1 LQGEIEGVEV
11 NSIDKFTDFR
21 GDIYTIW
28 NRDVDIEYNLDK
40 ISKSRKNVIR
50 GIHGDYKSTKLLTC
64 TYGEVYLVALDIRE
78 ESKSHGNW
86 MCFMLDDI
94 NNKQVK
100 IPPGV
105 GNGYC
110 VLSHKAVVHYK
121 WSFDG
126 EYIDADEQFTIK
138 WNDPLFRVHWP
149 IDNPIL
155 SKRDWS

>member
-1 LQGEIEGVEV
+1 MYKTKIEDVTL
-11 NSIDKFTDFR
+11 SQIDKFTDYR

-28 NRDVDIEYNLDK
+28 NRDVHIDYNLDK

-50 GIHGDYKSTKLLTC
+50 GIHGDNKSTKLLTC
-64 TYGEVYLVALDIRE
+64 IYGEVYLVVLDIRK
-78 ESKSHGNW
+78 ESTTYGQWES
-86 MCFMLDDI
+86 FILDDMT
-94 NNKQVK
+94 NKQVK

-138 WNDPLFRVHWP
+138 WDDPEWMFEWP
-149 IDNPIL
+149 HKNPIL
-155 SKRDWS
+155 YGRDK

>member
-1 LQGEIEGVEV
+1 MYKTKIEDVTL
-11 NSIDKFTDFR
+11 SQIDKFTDYR

-28 NRDVDIEYNLDK
+28 NRDVHIDYNLDK

-50 GIHGDYKSTKLLTC
+50 GIHGDNKSTKLLTC
-64 TYGEVYLVALDIRE
+64 IYGEVYLVVLDIRK
-78 ESKSHGNW
+78 ESTTYGQWES
-86 MCFMLDDI
+86 FILDDMT
-94 NNKQVK
+94 NKQVK

-138 WNDPLFRVHWP
+138 WDDPIYNINWP
-149 IDNPIL
+149 IKNPIL
-155 SKRDWS
+155 SKRDK